1 MLMKRKSLSGRR
13 WSELRTIRFSIADQ
27 NAELDRARRTGAE
40 QPVIDRLEA
49 NLEWLK
55 QALQQMKRA

>member
-1 MLMKRKSLSGRR
+1 MLIKRRSLSGRL

-27 NAELDRARRTGAE
+27 NSELDGARRTGAE

-49 NLEWLK
+49 I
-55 QALQQMKRA
+55 

>member
-1 MLMKRKSLSGRR
+1 MLMRRRSLSGRR

-27 NAELDRARRTGAE
+27 NAELDRARRTGA
-40 QPVIDRLEA
+40 QQSVIDRLEA

-55 QALQQMKRA
+55 QALEQMKRA

>member
-1 MLMKRKSLSGRR
+1 MLMKRRSLTGRR

-40 QPVIDRLEA
+40 QAVIDRLEA

-55 QALQQMKRA
+55 QTLQQMKRL

>member
-1 MLMKRKSLSGRR
+1 MLMKRRSLSGRR

-40 QPVIDRLEA
+40 QAVIDRLEA

-55 QALQQMKRA
+55 RTLQQMKRV